1 MKKITSFSIRLDDS
15 RESGK
20 VTHNNAMQPASE
32 TKKTPWF
39 LRFAPGA
46 ILRKN
51 GIIAVIALATVL
63 TPISAMAAGKIVVF
77 ILGWGAGQV
86 LTEAKE
92 ALKRKFLNGELKKA
106 SASVNGAYWRSN
118 SYSYKKT
125 GDDSNAFGFP
135 DAYRDVQASQGDE
148 LFGTARGTAD
158 GVALEETS
166 AENIL
171 KKQGRYTIISAH
183 GVAVNN
189 DGDRVLVKHIT
200 ARKDS
205 FSWAKDKALRITR
218 LNNDDDSFEWD
229 DDAWITHTWTRHV
242 GSHMLRSYFR
252 DPNVPPV
259 PQLGAE
265 GSDADGTKHYWAT
278 VKWDRYFVNR
288 DATRSSKRVR
298 YGRVKFKA
306 FKSERKLVQLCYP
319 NQVIENQHVSASIGR
334 QVENRPKQIRKRKQY
349 STGIDGS
356 IWLWDYSTTNRLYTV
371 HIDGGDLYGNG
382 KN

>member
-1 MKKITSFSIRLDDS
+1 
-15 RESGK
+15 
-20 VTHNNAMQPASE
+20 MQPASE
-32 TKKTPWF
+32 TKKTPWH

-46 ILRKN
+46 ILRKKAIIA
-51 GIIAVIALATVL
+51 IIAVVALL
-63 TPISAMAAGKIVVF
+63 TPISAVAAGKIVVF
-77 ILGWGAGQV
+77 IIGWTAGQV

-118 SYSYKKT
+118 SYKYTKT
-125 GDDSNAFGFP
+125 GDGSDDFGFP
-135 DAYRDVQASQGDE
+135 QGYRNVSASQGDE
-148 LFGTARGTAD
+148 LFGKARGTAD
-158 GVALEETS
+158 GVALEEAY
-166 AENIL
+166 AENLL
-171 KKQGRYTIISAH
+171 KKQGRYTAVRAH
-183 GVAVNN
+183 GTAVNA
-189 DGDRVLVKHIT
+189 DGDEVLIMHIR

-205 FSWAKDKALRITR
+205 FEWAKSKTLANIRKHY
-218 LNNDDDSFEWD
+218 
-229 DDAWITHTWTRHV
+229 DDASYGWDADKWIIHTETRHV

-278 VKWDRYFVNR
+278 VKWDRYYVRR
-288 DATRSSKRVR
+288 DATKSPKRIR

-306 FKSERKLVQLCYP
+306 FKSQRKLVQLCYP

-334 QVENRPKQIRKRKQY
+334 QVENRPGTIRKRKQY

-356 IWLWDYSTTNRLYTV
+356 IWVWVYTTTNKLYTV
-371 HIDGGDLYGNG
+371 HIDGGDLYG
-382 KN
+382 K